1 MATAQQ
7 IIDEYNT
14 QIEADQQTIEGY
26 QMAIQASQNSIDSS
40 QQTVDADQLAL
51 ANDNTD
57 PADVPGLELE
67 IQEAQAN
74 IAEKQADIAN
84 YQTQLTA
91 AQNDLASAQNGLAT
105 ATAQTTGASTPGAV
119 PNQDAKPS
127 AYDANGNLNP
137 GYVLDLQGNPVY
149 VGNNYIQG
157 PPINGNSTTTNLN
170 AAGLTPAQRAAIANG
185 LTTQV
190 INGVAQLAG
199 VPTNVVNAF
208 TSGNP
213 ATLTQLA
220 NQTINQAASQYL
232 TPDQAAA
239 IQQQA
244 TLSLAQQQQTIA
256 DQQRAANYGDWRVK
270 LSLAPGA
277 DYLYNASNPGI
288 LAPLSSQGGTGGV
301 IFPYMP
307 AIDTSYHASYSS
319 YDLTHSN
326 YRGYFYQNSYT
337 DNVRLRAQ
345 FTAQNTNEAN
355 YLLAVIHFFRSVTKM
370 FYGANENTARG
381 SPPPLVY
388 LTGLGSYQ
396 FSQHPCVV
404 TNFDYNLPADVDYIR
419 ALSNTNLGTNQQS
432 QQTLQSTVPTNGSTS
447 NYRLSSVNLPPGAMP
462 TANPA
467 PTTADLLS
475 SPTYVPTKMEIS
487 ITLLPIQSRQQVS
500 QNFSLR
506 DYASGTL
513 LNGGFW

>member
-1 MATAQQ
+1 MCMATAQQ
-7 IIDEYNT
+7 IIDEYTT

-40 QQTVDADQLAL
+40 QQIVDADQLAL

-57 PADVPGLELE
+57 PADVPGLELQ

-84 YQTQLTA
+84 YQAQLTA
-91 AQNDLASAQNGLAT
+91 TQNDLAAAQNGLAT
-105 ATAQTTGASTPGAV
+105 ATAQATGTSSPGAV
-119 PNQDAKPS
+119 SNQGANPA
-127 AYDANGNLNP
+127 AYDANGNLLPGWELDENNNPVYVGDANTATVYNPQPVSNQGANPAAYNANGKLNP
-137 GYVLDLQGNPVY
+137 GYVLDTAGNPVY

-157 PPINGNSTTTNLN
+157 LPVLSSEAL
-170 AAGLTPAQRAAIANG
+170 
-185 LTTQV
+185 
-190 INGVAQLAG
+190 
-199 VPTNVVNAF
+199 
-208 TSGNP
+208 
-213 ATLTQLA
+213 
-220 NQTINQAASQYL
+220 
-232 TPDQAAA
+232 AA
-239 IQQQA
+239 IQQQS
-244 TLSLAQQQQTIA
+244 TLNLAQQQQTIA

-277 DYLYNASNPGI
+277 NYLYNASNPGI
-288 LAPLSSQGGTGGV
+288 LSPLSSQGGTGGV

-307 AIDTSYHASYSS
+307 SIDTSYHAQYSN

-337 DNVRLRAQ
+337 DAVQLRAQ

-404 TNFDYNLPADVDYIR
+404 SNFVYNLPADVDYIR
-419 ALSNTNLGTNQQS
+419 ALSNTNLGTNQQN
-432 QQTLQSTVPTNGSTS
+432 QQILQSTVPTNGSTS
-447 NYRLSSVNLPPGAMP
+447 NYRLASVNLPPGAMP
-462 TANPA
+462 TTNAA
-467 PTTADLLS
+467 PSTADLLN
-475 SPTYVPTKMEIS
+475 SPTYVPTKMEIT

-506 DYASGTL
+506 DYASGAL